1 MFGLKRIM
9 NFITL
14 TSGIMEVKILVGFTA
29 INGAFAA
36 KIVLLR
42 PFPLLT
48 VAAVSWLGKHVDD

>member
-1 MFGLKRIM
+1 M

-36 KIVLLR
+36 KIVLPR